1 MSSTTPPGAT
11 PDPDK
16 ILALGFHLYIEK
28 GCPEGAE
35 SEVWL
40 EAERM
45 LKNENASGCDT
56 QGS

>member
-1 MSSTTPPGAT
+1 MNSTTPPSDT
-11 PDPDK
+11 PHPDK

-45 LKNENASGCDT
+45 LRQENVAGGDT